1 MRNTSSRPGK
11 ASSEIIALILPR
23 PRRRP
28 LFNLL
33 PFTLAILAAGCGLDD
48 LMLAYECARPANEI
62 VAENCLEGHP
72 ATEWDI
78 NGYGDPSIQ
87 GFGTEIAIAQG
98 ETVEFKVDTDSRD
111 YRIDIYRMGY
121 YGGMGARRVDSIEPA
136 AALPQVQ
143 PECLRGPIPVLAEDG
158 GMDTWPAPLV
168 DCGNWAVSASW
179 RAPEDATS
187 GIYFARLVR
196 EDPVEGWV
204 KNDQFEPTPLP
215 PTGRDSLWEADGF
228 RAVMRNALREP
239 RASHVYFVVRDDD
252 GESDLLFQT
261 SDLTWQAY
269 NRYGG
274 HSVYG
279 RLNPERLRL
288 HGGEPRAPKVSYNR
302 PFETRHYR
310 AVNMPF
316 NSEYPMVRWLER
328 NGYDVS
334 YSSGIDTDRRG
345 GELLEHRIFLS
356 VGHDEY
362 WTGRQR
368 RNVEA
373 ARAAGVH
380 LAFFSSNE
388 VYWKVRWET
397 SIDGSGQPYR
407 TLVTYKDSQDHR
419 RLDPVEWTGEF
430 RDHRSINA
438 EGPWPENALTG
449 TLFTV
454 NAWRNDP
461 IIVDA
466 EFAGLRFWRNTRVAR
481 LQPGERYVS
490 IKGIL
495 GHEWDSDIDNGFRP
509 PGLFRVAAST
519 FDNVLYCVH
528 PGRGCETGS
537 ATHHAVMY
545 RHESGALVFGA
556 GTLQWSWGLDAHH
569 DTETGVPPER
579 QNGSD
584 TRVGIDPHGPDRVLQ
599 QATVN
604 LFADMG
610 VQPAT
615 LEEGLTRAEA
625 SADDVAPASGVDS
638 VAIVRRGDV
647 VTTYL
652 SGSAAD
658 EGGGVVAGV
667 EVSVDGGA
675 TWHPAD
681 GRASWR
687 YRWEPEAETSEV
699 AVLTRAV
706 DDSGNLEEPGRA
718 VRVEIPWSTP

>member
-1 MRNTSSRPGK
+1 MIQPRSRLRPGVL
-11 ASSEIIALILPR
+11 LILL
-23 PRRRP
+23 P
-28 LFNLL
+28 LI
-33 PFTLAILAAGCGLDD
+33 PLATGCDIQE
-48 LMLAYECARPANEI
+48 LMVAYACARPANEI

-87 GFGTEIAIAQG
+87 GFGTEIAIARG
-98 ETVEFKVDTDSRD
+98 ETVEFKVDTDSDD

-121 YGGMGARRVDSIEPA
+121 YGGMGARRVDSIEPS
-136 AALPQVQ
+136 AALPQEQ
-143 PECLRGPIPVLAEDG
+143 PECLRGPIPVLAEG
-158 GMDTWPAPLV
+158 GGVVEWPAPLV

-187 GIYFARLVR
+187 GIYLARLVR

-215 PTGRDSLWEADGF
+215 PTGRDSLWEAEGF
-228 RAVMRNALREP
+228 RAVMRNGLREP

-252 GESDLLFQT
+252 GASDMLFQT

-345 GELLEHRIFLS
+345 EELLEHKVFLS

-419 RLDPVEWTGEF
+419 RLDPVEWTGLF

-466 EFAGLRFWRNTRVAR
+466 QFAGLRFWRNTQVAR

-528 PGRGCETGS
+528 PGRGCEAGS

-579 QNGSD
+579 QNGLD
-584 TRVGIDPHGPDRVLQ
+584 TRVGVDPHGPDRVLQ

-615 LEEGLTRAEA
+615 LEAGLVAAAA
-625 SADDVAPASGVDS
+625 STDDVAPTSSIDTVSFVRSGD
-638 VAIVRRGDV
+638 I

-652 SGSAAD
+652 NGSAAD
-658 EGGGVVAGV
+658 AGGGVVAAV

-675 TWHPAD
+675 TWHPAE
-681 GRASWR
+681 GRTSWR
-687 YRWEPEAETSEV
+687 YQWRPDAETGEV
-699 AVLTRAV
+699 SVLSRAV
-706 DDSGNLEEPGRA
+706 DDSGNLGVPGRA
-718 VRVEIPWSTP
+718 TRVEIPWPTP

>member
-1 MRNTSSRPGK
+1 MIQPRPSLRPSLL
-11 ASSEIIALILPR
+11 AFSTLIL
-23 PRRRP
+23 
-28 LFNLL
+28 FS
-33 PFTLAILAAGCGLDD
+33 ASA
-48 LMLAYECARPANEI
+48 CAPPPMTMEEACANPANEI
-62 VAENCLEGHP
+62 VAENCREGHP
-72 ATEWDI
+72 PTEWDI
-78 NGYGDPSIQ
+78 NSYGDPSIQ
-87 GFGTEIAIAQG
+87 GFGTDIAINQG
-98 ETVEFKVDTDSRD
+98 RD
-111 YRIDIYRMGY
+111 DRVQDRHGL
-121 YGGMGARRVDSIEPA
+121 GRLPDRHLPHGLLRRHGRAPRRLVRSVRA
-136 AALPQVQ
+136 AAARSSPSACAG
-143 PECLRGPIPVLAEDG
+143 EIPVLAEG
-158 GMDTWPAPLV
+158 GGLETWPAPLV

-179 RAPEDATS
+179 EAPEDATS

-196 EDPVEGWV
+196 EDPIEGWI

-215 PTGRDSLWEADGF
+215 PTGMDSLWEAPGF
-228 RAVMRNALREP
+228 RAVMRNPLREA
-239 RASHVYFVVRDDD
+239 RASHIYFVVRDDD
-252 GESDLLFQT
+252 GESDMLFQT

-310 AVNMPF
+310 AVNKVF

-345 GELLEHRIFLS
+345 EELLEHKVFLS

-373 ARAAGVH
+373 ARAAGMH

-397 SIDGSGQPYR
+397 SIDGSGQPHR

-461 IIVDA
+461 IIVDS
-466 EFAGLRFWRNTRVAR
+466 EFADLRFWRNTEVAR
-481 LQPGERYVS
+481 LRPGERYVS

-509 PGLFRVAAST
+509 PGLFRVAAT
-519 FDNVLYCVH
+519 TIDNTLYCVH
-528 PGRGCETGS
+528 PGRDCETAT
-537 ATHHAVMY
+537 ATHHAVLY
-545 RHESGALVFGA
+545 RHESGALVFGS

-579 QNGSD
+579 QNGAD
-584 TRVGIDPHGPDRVLQ
+584 TRVGVDPHGPDLVLQ
-599 QATVN
+599 QATLN

-615 LEEGLTRAEA
+615 MQADLVPATA
-625 SADDVAPASGVDS
+625 STDGVAPTSSFDAPSAPDAETGMVTISGTASDS
-638 VAIVRRGDV
+638 
-647 VTTYL
+647 
-652 SGSAAD
+652 
-658 EGGGVVAGV
+658 GGVVAAV
-667 EVSVDGGA
+667 EVSLDGGA
-675 TWHPAD
+675 TWRPAR
-681 GRASWR
+681 GRTSWS
-687 YRWEPEAETSEV
+687 YAYDPAAAGDEV
-699 AVLTRAV
+699 SIMSRAV
-706 DDSGNLEEPGRA
+706 DDSGNIEVPNQMGDETEGEA
-718 VRVEIPWSTP
+718 GGGD

>member
-1 MRNTSSRPGK
+1 M
-11 ASSEIIALILPR
+11 IQPR
-23 PRRRP
+23 PSLHP
-28 LFNLL
+28 SLFAFPVSILL
-33 PFTLAILAAGCGLDD
+33 LASA
-48 LMLAYECARPANEI
+48 CAPPRMTMEEACANPANEI

-72 ATEWDI
+72 PTEWDI
-78 NGYGDPSIQ
+78 NSYGDPSIQ
-87 GFGTEIAIAQG
+87 GFGTDIAINRG
-98 ETVEFKVDTDSRD
+98 ETIEFKIDTDSDD

-121 YGGMGARRVDSIEPA
+121 YGGMGARRVDSFDPSA
-136 AALPQVQ
+136 TLPQVQ
-143 PECLRGPIPVLAEDG
+143 PECLRGEIPVLAEG
-158 GMDTWPAPLV
+158 GGLETWPAPLV

-179 RAPEDATS
+179 QAPEDATS

-196 EDPVEGWV
+196 EDPIEGWI

-215 PTGRDSLWEADGF
+215 PTGMDSLWEAPGF
-228 RAVMRNALREP
+228 RAVMRNPLREA
-239 RASHVYFVVRDDD
+239 RASHIYFVVRDDD
-252 GESDLLFQT
+252 GESDMLFQT

-310 AVNMPF
+310 AVNKVF

-345 GELLEHRIFLS
+345 EELLEHKVFLS

-373 ARAAGVH
+373 ARAAGMH

-461 IIVDA
+461 IIVDS
-466 EFAGLRFWRNTRVAR
+466 EFADLRFWRNTEVAR
-481 LQPGERYVS
+481 LRPGERYVS

-509 PGLFRVAAST
+509 PGLFRVAAT
-519 FDNVLYCVH
+519 TIDNTLYCVH
-528 PGRGCETGS
+528 PGRDCETAT
-537 ATHHAVMY
+537 ATHHAVLY
-545 RHESGALVFGA
+545 RHESGALVFGS

-579 QNGSD
+579 QNGAD
-584 TRVGIDPHGPDRVLQ
+584 TRVGVDPHGPDLVLQ
-599 QATVN
+599 QATLN

-615 LEEGLTRAEA
+615 MQADLVPATA
-625 SADDVAPASGVDS
+625 STDGVAPTSSFDAPSAPDAETGMVTISGTASDS
-638 VAIVRRGDV
+638 
-647 VTTYL
+647 
-652 SGSAAD
+652 
-658 EGGGVVAGV
+658 GGGVVAAV
-667 EVSVDGGA
+667 EVSLDGGA
-675 TWHPAD
+675 TWHPAH
-681 GRASWR
+681 GRTSWS
-687 YRWEPEAETSEV
+687 YEYDPA
-699 AVLTRAV
+699 AVGDQVSIMSRAV
-706 DDSGNLEEPGRA
+706 DDSGNIEAPNQMGDETEGEA
-718 VRVEIPWSTP
+718 GGGD

>member
-1 MRNTSSRPGK
+1 M
-11 ASSEIIALILPR
+11 LIQQRLR
-23 PRRRP
+23 TC
-28 LFNLL
+28 LS
-33 PFTLAILAAGCGLDD
+33 LAAIPAVLPLAGGCGLPD
-48 LMLAYECARPANEI
+48 LAVAYPCDTPANEI
-62 VAENCLEGHP
+62 VAENCLGGHP

-87 GFGTEIAIAQG
+87 GFGTDISVALG
-98 ETVEFKVDTDSRD
+98 ESIDFKIDTDSDD

-121 YGGMGARRVDSIEPA
+121 YGGMGARKVDSVEPSA
-136 AALPQVQ
+136 VLPQVQ
-143 PECLRGPIPVLAEDG
+143 PECLRGAIPVLAEG
-158 GMDTWPAPLV
+158 GGLDTWPAPLV

-204 KNDQFEPTPLP
+204 RNDRFGPSPLP

-228 RAVMRNALREP
+228 RAVMRNPLREP

-252 GESDLLFQT
+252 GRSDLLFQT

-334 YSSGIDTDRRG
+334 YSSGVDTDRRG
-345 GELLEHRIFLS
+345 EELLEHRVFLS

-430 RDHRSINA
+430 RDHRSINP
-438 EGPWPENALTG
+438 EGAWPENALTG

-466 EFAGLRFWRNTRVAR
+466 EFAGLRFWRNTQVAR
-481 LQPGERYVS
+481 LRSGERYVS

-584 TRVGIDPHGPDRVLQ
+584 TRVGVDPHGPDRVLQ

-604 LFADMG
+604 LFADMR

-615 LEEGLTRAEA
+615 LEEGLVAAEA
-625 SADDVAPASGVDS
+625 SGDDEAPMSWIDTVSFVLRGDDVTAYVTGAASDG
-638 VAIVRRGDV
+638 
-647 VTTYL
+647 
-652 SGSAAD
+652 
-658 EGGGVVAGV
+658 GGGVVAAL
-667 EVSVDGGA
+667 EVSVDGGT
-675 TWHPAD
+675 TWHPAR
-681 GRASWR
+681 GREKWSYSWQPDAAAR
-687 YRWEPEAETSEV
+687 EV
-699 AVLTRAV
+699 SIMVRAV
-706 DDSGNLEEPGRA
+706 DDSGNLEVAGEG
-718 VRVEIPWSTP
+718 VTVEIRARRPN

>member
-1 MRNTSSRPGK
+1 MTQPRARRCLTCLAVLAP
-11 ASSEIIALILPR
+11 IAA
-23 PRRRP
+23 
-28 LFNLL
+28 LL
-33 PFTLAILAAGCGLDD
+33 SACALRDVAAGDPCTN
-48 LMLAYECARPANEI
+48 PANEI

-87 GFGTEIAIAQG
+87 GFGTGIAIAQG
-98 ETVEFKVDTDSRD
+98 ESIEFKVDTDSDD

-121 YGGMGARRVDSIEPA
+121 YGGMGARRVDSIEPS
-136 AALPQVQ
+136 AALPQTQ
-143 PECLRGPIPVLAEDG
+143 PECLRASIPVLAEG
-158 GMDTWPAPLV
+158 GGLDTWPAPLV
-168 DCGNWAVSASW
+168 DCGNWTVSASW
-179 RAPEDATS
+179 QAPADATS

-196 EDPVEGWV
+196 EDPIEGWM
-204 KNDQFEPTPLP
+204 KNDLFDPTPLP
-215 PTGRDSLWEADGF
+215 PTGQDSLWEAEGF
-228 RAVMRNALREP
+228 RAVMANALREP

-252 GESDLLFQT
+252 GESEMLFQT

-279 RLNPERLRL
+279 RLHPEGLRL
-288 HGGEPRAPKVSYNR
+288 HAGEPRAPKVSYNR

-334 YSSGIDTDRRG
+334 YSSGVDTDRRG
-345 GELLEHRIFLS
+345 DELLEHKVFLS

-362 WTGRQR
+362 WTGMQR

-388 VYWKVRWET
+388 VYWKVRWEV
-397 SIDGSGQPYR
+397 SVDGSGQPYR
-407 TLVTYKDSQDHR
+407 TLVVYKDSQDHR

-430 RDHRSINA
+430 RDHRAINA

-461 IIVDA
+461 IIVDSD
-466 EFAGLRFWRNTRVAR
+466 FAGLRFWRNTEVAR
-481 LQPGERYVS
+481 LQPDERYVS

-519 FDNVLYCVH
+519 FDNTLYCVH
-528 PGRGCETGS
+528 PGRGCEPGT
-537 ATHHAVMY
+537 ATHHAVLY

-579 QNGSD
+579 QNTFD
-584 TRVGIDPHGPDRVLQ
+584 TRVGVDPHGPDRVLQ

-610 VQPAT
+610 VQPTT
-615 LEEGLTRAEA
+615 LEAGLVAAEA
-625 SADDVAPASGVDS
+625 STDDVAPMSSIDGRSVVVGEDGMATIAGTASD
-638 VAIVRRGDV
+638 A
-647 VTTYL
+647 
-652 SGSAAD
+652 
-658 EGGGVVAGV
+658 GGGVVAGV
-667 EVSVDGGA
+667 EVSVDGGV
-675 TWHPAD
+675 TWHPAT

-687 YRWEPEAETSEV
+687 FEWKPGPEGGEV
-699 AVLTRAV
+699 QVLSRAV
-706 DDSGNLEEPGRA
+706 DDSGNLEVVGEGARVVVGGR
-718 VRVEIPWSTP
+718 